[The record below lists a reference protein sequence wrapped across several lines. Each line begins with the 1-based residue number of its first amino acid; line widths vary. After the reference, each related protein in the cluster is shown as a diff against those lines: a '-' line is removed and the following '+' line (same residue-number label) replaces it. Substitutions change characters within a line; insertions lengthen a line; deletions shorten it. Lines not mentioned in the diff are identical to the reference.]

1 MCMWR
6 HGMSFVRRH
15 LTWRE
20 REATLAL
27 RRRFEEDS
35 SSCSWLKLSSNSY
48 CNQKK
53 NTYNRRHVLTTRATI
68 KHTILC
74 FRTISRVD
82 WLIKRFLLR
91 GSTFF
96 FSDPTTSSTCI
107 CSVCDTIWSILTV
120 NGSHGDVLNKNSEN
134 MAGFFKCKPVQQMI
148 EKPWK
153 VACI

>member
-1 MCMWR
+1 MTSR
-6 HGMSFVRRH
+6 HELRKTSLDVKRAWSNTR
-15 LTWRE
+15 L
-20 REATLAL
+20 ATTL
-27 RRRFEEDS
+27 RRRFLLVLLTQTLIELVLQPEE
-35 SSCSWLKLSSNSY
+35 
-48 CNQKK
+48 
-53 NTYNRRHVLTTRATI
+53 NTYNRRHVVTTWATI
-68 KHTILC
+68 KHTIVC

-82 WLIKRFLLR
+82 WLIKRFLLH

-148 EKPWK
+148 EKLWK